1 MSMPINNKEDLEA
14 FMEAHRDVLG
24 GCHLELERHNIDIRS
39 KLALIIGSD
48 PAKYLHS
55 YVAVVHDLLAPIN
68 LTLTAYKELPTKDKD
83 YDCDALIVIG
93 QWEGNINDPRV
104 AVKPTASMTLSD
116 PTYEVNWDEPKSL
129 KDVVK
134 KCPDKPI
141 KESISD
147 YEEMENVD
155 KAVEVENK
163 GLNKSVSPSRV
174 PTTSESVQPVIKPEL
189 IEIGGDKQV
198 NPEDE
203 MPFRKRLRTSS
214 RNMPTTTRLEVV
226 DSKPIGILSVTVRGV
241 AEDVSG
247 NFVVSVNENAENNE
261 LKVKAIEFSQME
273 DFLKQQM
280 VETRKVCEDEAHD
293 ETHGLKEKLT

>member
-24 GCHLELERHNIDIRS
+24 GLKFPMS
-39 KLALIIGSD
+39 GII
-48 PAKYLHS
+48 KK
-55 YVAVVHDLLAPIN
+55 AVVHDLLAPIN

-203 MPFRKRLRTSS
+203 MRFRKRLRTSS

-261 LKVKAIEFSQME
+261 LKVKAVEFSQME

>member
-14 FMEAHRDVLG
+14 FMEAHHDVLG
-24 GCHLELERHNIDIRS
+24 GLKFPMS
-39 KLALIIGSD
+39 GII
-48 PAKYLHS
+48 KK
-55 YVAVVHDLLAPIN
+55 AVVHYLLAPIN

-83 YDCDALIVIG
+83 YDCDALRVIG

-116 PTYEVNWDEPKSL
+116 PAYEVNWDEPKSL

-241 AEDVSG
+241 VEDVSG
-247 NFVVSVNENAENNE
+247 NFVVSVNENVENNE
-261 LKVKAIEFSQME
+261 LKVKAVEFSQME

-293 ETHGLKEKLT
+293 EIHGLKEKLT

>member
-14 FMEAHRDVLG
+14 FMETHRDVLG

-55 YVAVVHDLLAPIN
+55 YVAVVHYLLAPIN
-68 LTLTAYKELPTKDKD
+68 LTLTAYRELPTKDKD
-83 YDCDALIVIG
+83 YDCDALRVIG
-93 QWEGNINDPRV
+93 QWERNINDPRV

-116 PTYEVNWDEPKSL
+116 PAYEVNWDEPKSL

-155 KAVEVENK
+155 KIVEVENK

-189 IEIGGDKQV
+189 IKIGGDKQV

-261 LKVKAIEFSQME
+261 LKVKAVEFSQME

-280 VETRKVCEDEAHD
+280 VETRKVCEEKAHD
-293 ETHGLKEKLT
+293 EIHGLKEKLT